1 MQQIIFTRIDFEV
14 NKDIL
19 DMQVVLKNGTNDE
32 VPSVD
37 LNANLYEDVKEGL
50 YVSTFIDWMKADF

>member
-1 MQQIIFTRIDFEV
+1 M

-32 VPSVD
+32 VPTVD
-37 LNANLYEDVKEGL
+37 LNANLYEDVKEDL
-50 YVSTFIDWMKADF
+50 HVSIHKYIHLPFWIKADF